1 MNLNGDEAV
10 GTVVATEAGMAVV
23 GITEVATEEVGT
35 EVFKMLVGKA
45 GDDVVFV
52 NIKSFKEK
60 TYFYIVL
67 YNLAEP
73 YLVDPHLVA
82 IVSKFPVWS
91 TPEFWPTPIWSDRVL
106 VDIVFWSTC
115 FGRHF
120 GLVEPHL
127 VDKLA
132 DILLYY

>member
-1 MNLNGDEAV
+1 MFL
-10 GTVVATEAGMAVV
+10 
-23 GITEVATEEVGT
+23 
-35 EVFKMLVGKA
+35 
-45 GDDVVFV
+45 
-52 NIKSFKEK
+52 S
-60 TYFYIVL
+60 VL

-91 TPEFWPTPIWSDRVL
+91 TPEIWPTPIWSTL
-106 VDIVFWSTC
+106 C

-132 DILLYY
+132 DILLYYSIHFI